1 MSNLVEAKL
10 AKCKTRVVL
19 RAPFFASILLG
30 MELKI
35 DDTLNPPTAATN
47 GKTVFVHPDAVERW
61 TPEEL
66 CGVLVHETCHV
77 ALLHPWRRGMRER
90 KKANYAMDYAINP
103 IILEAGFSLPPE
115 GLDGTPYK
123 GMSFEAIY
131 AQLPDPP
138 PDDGS
143 GQGGQSDQFDDC
155 MDAPGNEQERQE
167 SENEAKLRITQ
178 AANQAKSQGALPASL
193 AGLVDQ
199 ALAPKVDWRQ
209 ELRRYMTQ
217 VLKNDQS
224 WNRGQR
230 RFLAQGMYLP
240 ALHNPG
246 MGRVVVGI
254 DTSGSIVARVG
265 EFLDEV
271 QSICDECKPECV
283 TVIQCDARV
292 TAIDDYADGEVLKA
306 DVHGGGGTDMREIYK
321 AVETLDTAPA
331 VMVLLT
337 DGQTP
342 WPDAPPDYPHITV
355 TTDDECPYG
364 DNIKLD

>member
-1 MSNLVEAKL
+1 MSIVTEKL
-10 AKCKTRVVL
+10 AKCRTRVVM
-19 RAPFFASILLG
+19 RSPFFASVLLG
-30 MELKI
+30 MDLKI
-35 DDTLNPPTAATN
+35 DASLKPPTAATN
-47 GKTVFVHPDAVERW
+47 GTSVFIHPDAVTRW
-61 TPEEL
+61 SVEEV
-66 CGVLVHETCHV
+66 CGVLVHEVMHV
-77 ALLHPWRRGMRER
+77 AMLHPWRKGSRNH
-90 KKANYAMDYAINP
+90 KKANHAMDYAINP
-103 IILEAGFSLPPE
+103 IIAEAGFALPPE

-123 GMSFEAIY
+123 GKSFEEIY
-131 AQLPDPP
+131 NILPDPP

-143 GQGGQSDQFDDC
+143 GQGAGQGQGDQFDNC
-155 MDAPGNEQERQE
+155 MDAPGNEQERQQ
-167 SENEAKLRITQ
+167 SEAEAKVRITQ
-178 AANQAKSQGALPASL
+178 AANQAKAQGSLPAGL
-193 AGLVDQ
+193 ADLVEQ
-199 ALAPKVDWRQ
+199 ALKPQVDWRE

-240 ALHNPG
+240 ALHSPG

-292 TAIDDYADGEVLKA
+292 TAVDHYGDGETLKA
-306 DVHGGGGTDMREIYK
+306 DVHGGGGTDLRRIYE
-321 AVETLDTAPA
+321 AIDDDMPA

-342 WPDAPPDYPHITV
+342 WPDMPPMFPHITV
-355 TTDDECPYG
+355 TTADECPFG
-364 DNIKLD
+364 DNIKL

>member
-1 MSNLVEAKL
+1 MSPVTEKL
-10 AKCKTRVVL
+10 AKARTRVVM
-19 RAPFFASILLG
+19 RSPFFASVLLG
-30 MELKI
+30 MDLKI
-35 DDTLNPPTAATN
+35 DASLKPPTAATN
-47 GKTVFVHPDAVERW
+47 GTSVFIHPDAITRWSVE
-61 TPEEL
+61 EV
-66 CGVLVHETCHV
+66 CGVLVHEVMHV
-77 ALLHPWRRGMRER
+77 AMLHPWRKGSRNH
-90 KKANYAMDYAINP
+90 KKANHAMDYAINP
-103 IILEAGFSLPPE
+103 IIAEAGFALPPE

-123 GMSFEAIY
+123 GKSFEEIY
-131 AQLPDPP
+131 NILPDPP

-143 GQGGQSDQFDDC
+143 GQGDGDQFDNC
-155 MDAPGNEQERQE
+155 MDAPGNEQERQQ
-167 SENEAKLRITQ
+167 SEAEAKVRITQ
-178 AANQAKSQGALPASL
+178 AANQAKAQGNLPASL
-193 AGLVDQ
+193 AGLVEQ
-199 ALAPKVDWRQ
+199 ALAPKVDWRE

-292 TAIDDYADGEVLKA
+292 TAVDHYADGEKLKA
-306 DVHGGGGTDMREIYK
+306 DVHGGGGTDLREIYK
-321 AVETLDTAPA
+321 AVDAMDDVPA
-331 VMVLLT
+331 VMVVLS

-342 WPDAPPDYPHITV
+342 WMDAAPNYPHITV
-355 TTDDECPYG
+355 TTADECPYG
-364 DNIKLD
+364 DNIKLN